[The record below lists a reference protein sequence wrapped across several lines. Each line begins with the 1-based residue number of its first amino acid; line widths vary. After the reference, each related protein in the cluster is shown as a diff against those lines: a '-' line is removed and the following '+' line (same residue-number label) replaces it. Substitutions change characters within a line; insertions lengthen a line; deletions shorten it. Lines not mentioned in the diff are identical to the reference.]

1 MNSQFCGKL
10 EFGDAPQ
17 ILLQDARLEFLLAV
31 VGGVLVMTSTATGE
45 VRARRR
51 NAIFRSDDDRL
62 EFGAREP
69 RFLFGD
75 LGFDVLS
82 RQDERNEYGFTGSAL
97 VGRKTGK
104 SVPAVDEF
112 FDGEGQEMIV
122 VWLQVLILEFK

>member
-1 MNSQFCGKL
+1 MHCDLACPLKL
-10 EFGDAPQ
+10 CK
-17 ILLQDARLEFLLAV
+17 AREVFAQHRRLDFELML

-75 LGFDVLS
+75 LGFDLLA
-82 RQDERNEYGFTGSAL
+82 REDEWNEYGFTGSAL
-97 VGRKTGK
+97 VGRETGK
-104 SVPAVDEF
+104 AVPAIDEF

-122 VWLQVLILEFK
+122 V

>member
-1 MNSQFCGKL
+1 MNLQFCGKL
-10 EFGDAPQ
+10 EFGDALQ
-17 ILLQDARLEFLLAV
+17 VLLQDARFKFQLAV
-31 VGGVLVMTSTATGE
+31 VGSVLVVTSAATGE

-75 LGFDVLS
+75 LGFDLLA
-82 RQDERNEYGFTGSAL
+82 RQDEWNENSFTGPAL

-104 SVPAVDEF
+104 AVPAVDEF